1 MKRHITRRTLVV
13 LLLFLLAASP
23 LVYHWLDHTVVV
35 EDKNFMRASVSSI
48 FTSITETVYYVY
60 FTKKD
65 AFERAKKDVN
75 NIEVFLEA
83 YPDLYWRNDPVLL
96 NPSLIS
102 FYVTGASNDVW
113 GVGFNLEPPHIK
125 GYFGLQRKSHATK
138 IGFEKAAIRM
148 PYRKPYGSSSINVP
162 PASDDLKYLFKATD
176 SAIWKRITPIK
187 PENLK
192 EDVEK

>member
-1 MKRHITRRTLVV
+1 MKRHVTRRTLVV

-113 GVGFNLEPPHIK
+113 WVGFNLEPPHIK